1 MIRSLFSMACCLLFL
16 VACSQ
21 TLETTRQTEVTVDP
35 LSKTIS
41 VNEALNSL
49 ENFLSTTELKTK
61 SGISSIS
68 EDDIF
73 VIGAKELCPDTKSDN
88 DILLPDTLLYALNF
102 PNGGFSVLSANT
114 DLNTEIMCVTE
125 NGQIS
130 PDSFS
135 SGYSFLMSTT
145 VDAATK
151 ISEEYHDNEK
161 PFKDAGKD
169 YLFSLLISSAIID
182 YCDDKTNYDAEPE
195 TKESSSNSS
204 TTIGPLLMTKW
215 TQDRP
220 FNNRVNPPGCVV
232 IAVAQIMAHNEVPMV
247 TAFDN
252 VTAVWDTLK
261 TVYPSHNYESMGTNL
276 AKAQVAYLAQELASS
291 KYCDVDEGGGTTVDK
306 AKSTMNDLG
315 YKVDKRL
322 GCGSGDIKKIDKQ
335 LTEDRTPVFMGGM
348 RTDAITD
355 TEHGHAWVIDGINGN
370 MYHINWGWHG
380 NSDGYYSKGIFNT
393 ASRVSYNTT
402 NDPGTNTHVGNA
414 ARNYDHKFRILLYE
428 IK

>member
-1 MIRSLFSMACCLLFL
+1 MIRLLFSMACCLLL
-16 VACSQ
+16 LAACCQ
-21 TLETTRQTEVTVDP
+21 TLETDPQTEVAIP

-49 ENFLSTTELKTK
+49 EKFISTTELKTK
-61 SGISSIS
+61 SGINSIT

-73 VIGAKELCPDTKSDN
+73 VVGAKELSHDTKSGN
-88 DILLPDTLLYALNF
+88 CISLPDTLLYAVNF
-102 PNGGFSVLSANT
+102 PDGGFSILSANT
-114 DLNTEIMCVTE
+114 DLNTEVMCVTE

-130 PDSFS
+130 PNSFS

-145 VDAATK
+145 ADVTTK
-151 ISEEYHDNEK
+151 NMYEDQANDE

-182 YCDDKTNYDAEPE
+182 YCDDKTIYDTEPE

-204 TTIGPLLMTKW
+204 AVIGPLVKTKW

-220 FNNRVNPPGCVV
+220 FNNRVDPPGCVV
-232 IAVAQIMAHNEVPMV
+232 IAVAQIMACNEVPRV

-252 VTAVWDTLK
+252 VIAVWDTLK
-261 TVYPSHNYESMGTNL
+261 TVYPSDNYMSMGTNL
-276 AKAQVAYLAQELASS
+276 AKAQVAYLTKELASS
-291 KYCDVDEGGGTTVDK
+291 KYCDVDDEGGTTVDK

-315 YKVDKRL
+315 YKVDKRI
-322 GCGSGDIKKIDKQ
+322 GCGSGDKKKIDQQ
-335 LTEDRTPVFMGGM
+335 LSEDRTPVLMGGT
-348 RTDAITD
+348 RTDTSG

-393 ASRVSYNTT
+393 ASRISYDTT
-402 NDPGTNTHVGNA
+402 NDPGTNTHVGNV
-414 ARNYDHKFRILLYE
+414 ARNYDHQFRILLYE
-428 IK
+428 FK